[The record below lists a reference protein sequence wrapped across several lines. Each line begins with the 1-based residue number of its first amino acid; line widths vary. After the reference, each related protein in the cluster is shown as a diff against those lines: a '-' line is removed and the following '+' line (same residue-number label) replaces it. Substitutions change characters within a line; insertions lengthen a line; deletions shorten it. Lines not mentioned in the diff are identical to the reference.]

1 MGRSMQISR
10 DNEQNIETVRIIAH
24 SCFEKALSLRM
35 RKRVRPV
42 VILLLILCSVWGQR
56 PAALP
61 AAAAAGERLVT
72 VREFVVGSDASVGA
86 DDDRGG
92 MNGSSGV
99 GATSGCGGGGG
110 TGTASSFLL
119 VY

>member
-42 VILLLILCSVWGQR
+42 VILLLILCSVH
-56 PAALP
+56 
-61 AAAAAGERLVT
+61 T
-72 VREFVVGSDASVGA
+72 
-86 DDDRGG
+86 
-92 MNGSSGV
+92 M
-99 GATSGCGGGGG
+99 
-110 TGTASSFLL
+110 TG
-119 VY
+119 